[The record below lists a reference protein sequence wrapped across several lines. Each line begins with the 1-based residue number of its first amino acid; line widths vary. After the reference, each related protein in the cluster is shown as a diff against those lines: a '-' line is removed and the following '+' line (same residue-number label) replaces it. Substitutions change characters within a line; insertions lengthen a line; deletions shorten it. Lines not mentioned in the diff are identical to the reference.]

1 MLRMYQANMS
11 FGVKVNKLRPL
22 LRQGFFYTQN
32 LKFVRYISMIHL
44 TTSASAQTLKVIP
57 RSYASSVS
65 MILRDDSTNTSTTYT
80 VSTTTDKNYL
90 VVSKAL
96 SPVLV
101 EGRFYDL
108 TLKEGSN
115 VIYKDKVFCTDQ
127 TISSYSVNNA
137 EYTVPTGN
145 DVFDN
150 DYIVI

>member
-1 MLRMYQANMS
+1 
-11 FGVKVNKLRPL
+11 
-22 LRQGFFYTQN
+22 
-32 LKFVRYISMIHL
+32 MIHL
-44 TTSASAQTLKVIP
+44 TTSASAQTLKIIP

-65 MILRDDSTNTSTTYT
+65 MILRDDSTNTSTTYSSI
-80 VSTTTDKNYL
+80 STSTDKNYL
-90 VVSKAL
+90 VVSQAL

-108 TLKEGSN
+108 KIKEGSN

-127 TISSYSVNNA
+127 TITSYSVNSG

>member
-1 MLRMYQANMS
+1 ML
-11 FGVKVNKLRPL
+11 L
-22 LRQGFFYTQN
+22 FFYTQN

-44 TTSASAQTLKVIP
+44 TTSASAQTFKVIP
-57 RSYASSVS
+57 RSYASTVS
-65 MILRDDSTNTSTTYT
+65 MILRDDSTNTSTTYS

-90 VVSKAL
+90 VISKAL
-96 SPVLV
+96 SPILV

-127 TISSYSVNNA
+127 TILSYSVNNG
-137 EYTVPTGN
+137 EFTTPTGN
-145 DVFDN
+145 DAYDN

>member
-1 MLRMYQANMS
+1 
-11 FGVKVNKLRPL
+11 
-22 LRQGFFYTQN
+22 
-32 LKFVRYISMIHL
+32 MIHL

-65 MILRDDSTNTSTTYT
+65 MILRDDSTNTSTTYSSI
-80 VSTTTDKNYL
+80 STSTDKNYL
-90 VVSKAL
+90 VVLQAL

-108 TLKEGSN
+108 TIKEGSN

-127 TISSYSVNNA
+127 TISSYTVNSS

>member
-1 MLRMYQANMS
+1 
-11 FGVKVNKLRPL
+11 
-22 LRQGFFYTQN
+22 
-32 LKFVRYISMIHL
+32 MIHL
-44 TTSASAQTLKVIP
+44 TTSASAQTLKIIP

-65 MILRDDSTNTSTTYT
+65 MILRDDSTNTSTTYSSI
-80 VSTTTDKNYL
+80 STSTDKNYL
-90 VVSKAL
+90 VISQAL

-108 TLKEGSN
+108 TIKEGSN

-127 TISSYSVNNA
+127 TISSYSVNSG

>member
-1 MLRMYQANMS
+1 
-11 FGVKVNKLRPL
+11 
-22 LRQGFFYTQN
+22 
-32 LKFVRYISMIHL
+32 MIHL
-44 TTSASAQTLKVIP
+44 TTSASAQTLKIIP
-57 RSYASSVS
+57 RIYASSVS
-65 MILRDDSTNTSTTYT
+65 MILRDDSTNTSTTYSSI
-80 VSTTTDKNYL
+80 STSTDKNYL
-90 VVSKAL
+90 VVSQAL

-108 TLKEGSN
+108 KIKEGSN

-127 TISSYSVNNA
+127 TITSYSVNSG

>member
-1 MLRMYQANMS
+1 
-11 FGVKVNKLRPL
+11 
-22 LRQGFFYTQN
+22 
-32 LKFVRYISMIHL
+32 MIHL
-44 TTSASAQTLKVIP
+44 TTSASAQTLKIIP

-65 MILRDDSTNTSTTYT
+65 MILRDDSTNTSTTYSSI
-80 VSTTTDKNYL
+80 STSTDKNYL
-90 VVSKAL
+90 VISQAL

-101 EGRFYDL
+101 EGRFYDM
-108 TLKEGSN
+108 TIKEGSN

-127 TISSYSVNNA
+127 TISSYSVNSG

>member
-1 MLRMYQANMS
+1 ML
-11 FGVKVNKLRPL
+11 L
-22 LRQGFFYTQN
+22 FFYTQN

-44 TTSASAQTLKVIP
+44 TTSASAQTFKVIP
-57 RSYASSVS
+57 RSYASTVS
-65 MILRDDSTNTSTTYT
+65 MILRDDSTNTSTTYS

-90 VVSKAL
+90 VISKAL

-127 TISSYSVNNA
+127 TILSYSVNNG
-137 EYTVPTGN
+137 EFTTPTGN
-145 DVFDN
+145 DAYDN

>member
-1 MLRMYQANMS
+1 M
-11 FGVKVNKLRPL
+11 PP
-22 LRQGFFYTQN
+22 FFYTQN
-32 LKFVRYISMIHL
+32 LKFIRYISMIHL

-65 MILRDDSTNTSTTYT
+65 MILRDDSTNTSTTYSSI
-80 VSTTTDKNYL
+80 STSTDKNYL
-90 VVSKAL
+90 VVSQAL

-108 TLKEGSN
+108 TIKEGSN

-127 TISSYSVNNA
+127 AVASYTVNSG

>member
-1 MLRMYQANMS
+1 
-11 FGVKVNKLRPL
+11 
-22 LRQGFFYTQN
+22 
-32 LKFVRYISMIHL
+32 MIHL
-44 TTSASAQTLKVIP
+44 TTSASAQTLKIIP

-65 MILRDDSTNTSTTYT
+65 MILRDDSTNTSTTYSSI
-80 VSTTTDKNYL
+80 STSTDKNYL
-90 VVSKAL
+90 VVSQAL

-108 TLKEGSN
+108 TIKEGSN

-127 TISSYSVNNA
+127 TISNYSVNSG